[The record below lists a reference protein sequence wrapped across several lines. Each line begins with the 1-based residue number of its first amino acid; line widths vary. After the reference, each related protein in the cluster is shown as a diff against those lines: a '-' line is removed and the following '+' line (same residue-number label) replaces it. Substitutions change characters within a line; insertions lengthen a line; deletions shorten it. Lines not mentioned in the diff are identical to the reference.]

1 MRLATHDRGAVL
13 DLAGANHLS
22 PALRDGRPAL
32 VPESETAG
40 RTGWEAFFA
49 SLDRAGLELSWDTE
63 DAASV
68 QAIPRAEA
76 RPLERHPTFAEGLAR
91 TRRFVDVLL
100 GGPTPPAAP

>member
-32 VPESETAG
+32 VPEPETAG
-40 RTGWEAFFA
+40 RIGWETFFA
-49 SLDRAGLELSWDTE
+49 TLDRAGLELAWDTE

-68 QAIPRAEA
+68 RAVPVAEA
-76 RPLERHPTFAEGLAR
+76 RPLERHPTFEDGLLR

-100 GGPTPPAAP
+100 ARPAPPAAP